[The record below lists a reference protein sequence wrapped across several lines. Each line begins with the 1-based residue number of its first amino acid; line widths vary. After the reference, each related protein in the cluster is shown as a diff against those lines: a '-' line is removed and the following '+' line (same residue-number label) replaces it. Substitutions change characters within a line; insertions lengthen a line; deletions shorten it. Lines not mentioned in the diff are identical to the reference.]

1 MYIKIPCDQV
11 SFELKKMGVHPTGIA
26 LMAPKAVVE
35 PLRLV
40 GVRAPGANIIKQ
52 EMLAMGADAANAK
65 GTINCSIERTDVIL
79 LGSRTQYRHL
89 AHKLRAN
96 QGWFGLDEVI
106 RDIEDYLT
114 DHELAT
120 ILADGRTLTYEK
132 MRIMGILN
140 VTPDSFY
147 SGSRVTAGSLIL
159 KRAGKMLDD
168 GADVLDIGGES
179 TRPGSDPVPAEEEIR
194 RVVGAISEIRRAYP
208 EAILSVDTYHA
219 ATARAAL
226 DAGADI
232 INDVTAGTGDPDM
245 LSVAKEK
252 DAPLI
257 LMHMRG
263 TPKTMM
269 SADMKAYHNVVGD
282 VMEYLLTRTEAC
294 EAMGIGRT
302 KLMLDPGLG
311 FAKDVSGNLE
321 LSRGLAELTG
331 HGIPV
336 LVAGSRKSYI
346 GKVLGDLPPEE
357 RLEGTMALSA
367 AAVFA
372 GTQMVRV
379 HDVKENVRL
388 IRMLEAILSCR

>member
-336 LVAGSRKSYI
+336 LVAGSRKGYI
-346 GKVLGDLPPEE
+346 GKVLGGLPPEE
-357 RLEGTMALSA
+357 RL
-367 AAVFA
+367 
-372 GTQMVRV
+372 
-379 HDVKENVRL
+379 
-388 IRMLEAILSCR
+388 